1 MLMRTSCAGA
11 GSFFQRRSLLSG
23 TITTSHLVMRPFTD
37 ADAPFVLSVFS
48 DSQMNRFLPWFPIQ
62 TLEEAQAFLR
72 RPWLEENLKS
82 YWIFRKE
89 DTSSPIGYI
98 GLADGEAHDLGY
110 GLLPD
115 WWHQGLMSE
124 AALAF
129 VDFLRKEGLDF
140 ITATHDVLN
149 VASGRVMERIGM
161 SLRCSYVEHWMPK
174 DYDVTFRMYQLDFKE
189 GVETWKGYL
198 H

>member
-1 MLMRTSCAGA
+1 
-11 GSFFQRRSLLSG
+11 
-23 TITTSHLVMRPFTD
+23 
-37 ADAPFVLSVFS
+37 
-48 DSQMNRFLPWFPIQ
+48 
-62 TLEEAQAFLR
+62 
-72 RPWLEENLKS
+72 
-82 YWIFRKE
+82 
-89 DTSSPIGYI
+89 
-98 GLADGEAHDLGY
+98 
-110 GLLPD
+110 
-115 WWHQGLMSE
+115 MSE

-129 VDFLRKEGLDF
+129 VDFLRKEDLDF

-161 SLRCSYVEHWMPK
+161 SLRYSYVEHWMPK

>member
-11 GSFFQRRSLLSG
+11 GSFFQRRSLLSA
-23 TITTSHLVMRPFTD
+23 TITTRRLVMRPFTD
-37 ADAPFVLSVFS
+37 ADAP
-48 DSQMNRFLPWFPIQ
+48 
-62 TLEEAQAFLR
+62 
-72 RPWLEENLKS
+72 
-82 YWIFRKE
+82 
-89 DTSSPIGYI
+89 
-98 GLADGEAHDLGY
+98 
-110 GLLPD
+110 
-115 WWHQGLMSE
+115 
-124 AALAF
+124 F